1 MEDGWMDMDED
12 EDDDDDDGGL
22 VREIFYLRGN
32 PCW

>member
-12 EDDDDDDGGL
+12 EDDDDDGGL